1 MTLLRHSA
9 RLAALVLGGALAMSC
24 DTRLP
29 TQPPL
34 PTGPATDVTPPTLS
48 FALTGGTNNTVD
60 LDKAVSVVV
69 TSTDNVGVQAL
80 NTTINLSAAILKA
93 DTSVYVPTVAS
104 AVRTIPVPLSGL
116 KAGDKITIRASAGD
130 ASTNFKTDSI
140 IVTVNDT
147 TTPKVTL
154 YSSKS
159 GRLTKGGDTLD
170 VTVAATD
177 SAGIQYV
184 GYRLLRLRSA
194 TDTVVVRAES
204 TFVPASTNP
213 TNFAPAP
220 YAWILPDTLLT
231 GSYTVV
237 GFAKDGSG
245 LTTRPGPTLQF
256 TVVDGKKP
264 TLTFIVPQPTAKLN
278 IGDSLLVTAR
288 IQDNIALSTVS
299 FRGITARGDAAL
311 GTADTVQRY
320 SPVTAP
326 QTGVFVAGLRDT
338 TISRYL
344 KVVQPV
350 DSTADSVT
358 VLAYT
363 RDASGNADTSRV
375 TIQLVTGPRVT
386 FLAPVKGDSATAAAG
401 LTVTLNATHPNG
413 VAKLGFRMQGAS
425 SWVNPL
431 DTTIVWNYG
440 APPKDVTVSATIQIP
455 ANAPAGSVITIT
467 PISQDASGQAGSSTP
482 FLIAVRNGA
491 APPPRVYQTV
501 PPRYELT
508 DSVSVTAVGNGITYV
523 GFELRDAANTIV
535 KRDSLAQT
543 SPYPS
548 TAVVGVPLNL
558 PTSAQGKTL
567 AVVTFAYDQGGR
579 VGYSL
584 PANVTV
590 PQQSAALAKVDSALI
605 VYGHTYPL
613 PAARS
618 GIIADVVVD
627 PARGNVF
634 ASNITANRIE
644 VWQQAAKSF
653 DATGIF
659 VGSQPWGMTL
669 SRTATAGDTMY
680 VANSGGTN
688 LSRVYIGAATPSGM
702 KEDLNNRILTR
713 ISLLYKVSEQRDQAT
728 GKIRLTLTGPILF
741 SDRPQYVQQSTA
753 GRIYLSTRPTQAASS
768 GTVRYLDPKAVAPD
782 QRFILAFARAG
793 GDANS
798 YLIANIDA
806 ASVTPAPANS
816 IASDVL
822 TLCDHPSGTTADPIC
837 ASSALGIA
845 AAVDS
850 LRATVPTSDVDAQVN
865 LDEASLGL
873 TDTTYAAASADG
885 QWIAFG
891 EGHKAP
897 YARVFLLRDDGT
909 VPDRYTYAS
918 PSLNVADL
926 VNNASDQLYGLAL
939 DKFGKSLAVHG
950 NDSYFASVTQP
961 FTQRLQGTASTFDVG
976 AGITFHPNAD
986 GNNTPADSR
995 LAFVASNNGQVD
1007 LVDVAYF
1014 TSRGTLTTKLNL
1026 TGPLRASLPFPGDD
1040 PSIVLKLFGVSSKGL
1055 VVIDVT
1061 AADIKPGP

>member
-9 RLAALVLGGALAMSC
+9 RLAALVLGGALIMSC

-34 PTGPATDVTPPTLS
+34 PTGPATDVTAPTLS
-48 FALTGGTNNTVD
+48 FAMTGGTNNTVD
-60 LDKAVSVVV
+60 LDKPVSVVV
-69 TSTDNVGVQAL
+69 TSTDNIGVQIL
-80 NTTINLSAAILKA
+80 NTTMNLGAAIIKA
-93 DTSVYVPTVAS
+93 DTSVYNPTVGT

-116 KAGDKITIRASAGD
+116 KAGDKVTIRSTAGD

-140 IVTVNDT
+140 VITVNDT

-184 GYRLLRLRSA
+184 GYHLLRIRSA

-204 TFVPASTNP
+204 TFVPASTSP

-256 TVVDGKKP
+256 TVIDGKKP
-264 TLTFIVPQPTAKLN
+264 TLTFIQPLTTSKLN

-320 SPVTAP
+320 SPITAP
-326 QTGVFVAGLRDT
+326 QAGVFVAGLRDT

-425 SWVNPL
+425 SWVVPL
-431 DTTIVWNYG
+431 DTTVVWNYG

-455 ANAPAGSVITIT
+455 ANAPAGSIITIT

-491 APPPRVYQTV
+491 APPPRVYQTI
-501 PPRYELT
+501 PPRLELT

-523 GFELRDAANTIV
+523 GFELRDASNVIV
-535 KRDSLAQT
+535 KRDSMAQV

-548 TAVVGVPLNL
+548 TAVVGLPLNL
-558 PTSAQGKTL
+558 PASAQGKTL
-567 AVVTFAYDQGGR
+567 AVITFAYDQGGR

-584 PANVTV
+584 PANGTV
-590 PQQSAALAKVDSALI
+590 SQPSLALAKVDSSLI
-605 VYGHTYPL
+605 VYGRTYPV
-613 PAARS
+613 PTARS
-618 GIIADVVVD
+618 GVIADIVVD
-627 PARGNVF
+627 QSRGNVF

-644 VWQQAAKSF
+644 VWQQSARSF

-669 SRTATAGDTMY
+669 SRTAVAKDTMY

-713 ISLLYKVSEQRDQAT
+713 ISLLYKVSEQIDQQT

-741 SDRPQYVQQSTA
+741 SDRPQYVQQSQA
-753 GRIYLSTRPTQAASS
+753 GRLYLSTRPTSAASA
-768 GTVRYLDPKAVAPD
+768 GTVRYLDPAAQAPD
-782 QRFILAFARAG
+782 QRFILAFATAG

-798 YLIANIDA
+798 YLIANIDDA
-806 ASVTPAPANS
+806 AVTPAPANTT
-816 IASDVL
+816 ASDVL
-822 TLCDHPSGTTADPIC
+822 TLCDHPTGTTANPTC
-837 ASSALGIA
+837 ASSAGGIA
-845 AAVDS
+845 AAVS
-850 LRATVPTSDVDAQVN
+850 ALQAAVPTSDIDAQVN
-865 LDEASLGL
+865 LNEASLGL
-873 TDTTYAAASADG
+873 TDTTYAASSADG
-885 QWIAFG
+885 NWIAFG
-891 EGHKAP
+891 EGHKTP
-897 YARVFLLRDDGT
+897 YARVFLLKDDGS
-909 VPDRYTYAS
+909 VPDRYSYAS

-926 VNNASDQLYGLAL
+926 VNNASDQLFGLAL
-939 DKFGKSLAVHG
+939 DKYGKSLAVHG
-950 NDSYFASVTQP
+950 NDSYFASVTEP
-961 FTQRLQGTASTFDVG
+961 FTQRLQGTSSTFDVG
-976 AGITFHPNAD
+976 AGITFHPDAD
-986 GNNTPADSR
+986 GTNTAAAAR

>member
-9 RLAALVLGGALAMSC
+9 RLAALVLGGALVMSC

-60 LDKAVSVVV
+60 LDKAISVVV
-69 TSTDNVGVQAL
+69 TATDNVGVQVL
-80 NTTINLSAAILKA
+80 NTTVNLGASILNA
-93 DTSVYVPTVAS
+93 DTAVYTPTVPS
-104 AVRTIPVPLSGL
+104 TVRTVAVPLNGL
-116 KAGDKITIRASAGD
+116 KAGDKITIRSTAGD
-130 ASTNFKTDSI
+130 ASTNFKTDSLVI
-140 IVTVNDT
+140 TVNDT

-154 YSSKS
+154 SSSKA
-159 GRLTKGGDTLD
+159 GRSTKGGDTLD

-177 SAGIQYV
+177 SSGIQYV
-184 GYRLLRLRSA
+184 GYRVLRLRT
-194 TDTVVVRAES
+194 TDTLVVRAES

-213 TNFAPAP
+213 TSLAPAP
-220 YAWILPDTLLT
+220 YAWVLPDTLLT
-231 GSYTVV
+231 GSYTIV

-256 TVVDGKKP
+256 TVIDGKKP
-264 TLTFIVPQPTAKLN
+264 TLTFITPQPTAKLN

-288 IQDNIALSTVS
+288 IQDNIALSTVT
-299 FRGITARGDAAL
+299 FKGITARGNAAL
-311 GTADTVQRY
+311 GTADTVLRY

-326 QTGVFVAGLRDT
+326 QTAAFVPGLRDT

-358 VLAYT
+358 VFAYT
-363 RDASGNADTSRV
+363 RDASGNADTTLV
-375 TIQLVTGPRVT
+375 TIPLVTGPRVT

-425 SWVNPL
+425 SWVNPV
-431 DTTIVWNYG
+431 DTTIVWTYG
-440 APPKDVTVSATIQIP
+440 APLKDVTVTATIQIP

-482 FLIAVRNGA
+482 VFIAVRNGA

-501 PPRYELT
+501 PSRLELA
-508 DSVSVTAVGNGITYV
+508 DSLSVTAVGNGITYV
-523 GFELRDAANTIV
+523 GFELRDAANVLV
-535 KRDSLAQT
+535 KRDSFPQT

-548 TAVVGVPLNL
+548 TAVVGLPLNL
-558 PTSAQGKTL
+558 TASAQGKTV
-567 AVVTFAYDQGGR
+567 AVVTFAYDLGGR

-584 PANVTV
+584 PANVTA
-590 PQQSAALAKVDSALI
+590 PQQSAPLAKVDSSLI

-613 PAARS
+613 PVSRS
-618 GIIADVVVD
+618 GTIADVVVD
-627 PARGNVF
+627 RTRGNVF

-644 VWQQAAKSF
+644 VWQQSAKTF

-669 SRTATAGDTMY
+669 SRTAAAGDTMY

-713 ISLLYKVSEQRDQAT
+713 ISLLYKVTEQIDAQT
-728 GKIRLTLTGPILF
+728 GRIRLTLTGPILF

-753 GRIYLSTRPTQAASS
+753 GRIYLSTRPTSAATA
-768 GTVRYLDPKAVAPD
+768 GTVRYLDPAAQAPD
-782 QRFILAFARAG
+782 QRFILAFATAG

-798 YLIANIDA
+798 YLIANIDDA
-806 ASVTPAPANS
+806 AVTPAPANTT
-816 IASDVL
+816 ASDVL
-822 TLCDHPSGTTADPIC
+822 TLCDHPTGTTANPTC
-837 ASSALGIA
+837 ASSAGGIA
-845 AAVDS
+845 AAVS
-850 LRATVPTSDVDAQVN
+850 ALRSTVPTSDVDAQVN
-865 LDEASLGL
+865 LNEASLGL
-873 TDTTYAAASADG
+873 TDTTYAASSADG
-885 QWIAFG
+885 KWIAFG

-897 YARVFLLRDDGT
+897 YARVFLLKDDGS
-909 VPDRYTYAS
+909 VADRYSYAS

-926 VNNASDQLYGLAL
+926 VNNASDQLFGLAL

-950 NDSYFASVTQP
+950 NDSYFASVTEP

-976 AGITFHPNAD
+976 AGITFHPDAD
-986 GNNTPADSR
+986 GTNTTAASR

-1061 AADIKPGP
+1061 ASDIKPGP